1 VTRPQLR
8 SEPEPEGVLPL
19 DPQRVATRV
28 RQTPADITKTRI
40 SERWLLDSALGV
52 KSSPSEQDVRL
63 GFGLVAAYCAVA
75 LVASVFFP
83 LGTES
88 RQSVAVI
95 VMATAALDLGLLV
108 LSGRRIKGPMLLCFP
123 VLVVVSE
130 LALSF
135 LAAGGGAVEYTGF
148 FTLIFV
154 FIGLTQNRGV
164 GPLFACVVGSAW
176 VVIERPWTAEVGVK
190 LVLALAIWILI
201 SEVLAA
207 RTERA
212 RVRTKRLVAQVNT
225 DVLTGLGSRLYLSD
239 RIERIVMQQDT
250 MLRSALLFIDLDG
263 FKRINDTY
271 GHSAGD
277 ELLIEVAR
285 RVESALRDGDLAAR
299 LGGDEFVVLLEDCSL
314 DQAEGLATRLISSLN
329 SPYGLSL
336 GRAAITASIGIVEIV
351 PPTTAERV
359 LRDADRAMSEAK
371 AAGRN
376 RLVIYEG
383 AMEERTIR
391 RLELETQL
399 RDALVDE
406 QFEVY
411 YQPVVHSGMHT
422 IIGAEALL
430 RWQHPQ
436 RGLLTPDDFLAVSE
450 DIGLIATL
458 GDWVLRQACRQAQGW
473 QSIDPARA
481 FSISVNLSAPE
492 MFSADL
498 IGRVERAL
506 AESGLPGKLLV
517 LEITER
523 IMMADREQ
531 ATRQLGELRKLG
543 VRIAIDDFGTGYSSL
558 AYVRDL
564 PVDILKIDRSFV
576 TPLGVDHQALALVR
590 AIVGIADALDLDVIV
605 EGAETAAQIELLD
618 ELGCQVV
625 QGFYFGQPV
634 SAEELRNRLMRS
646 GAGSVAASQ

>member
-1 VTRPQLR
+1 
-8 SEPEPEGVLPL
+8 
-19 DPQRVATRV
+19 
-28 RQTPADITKTRI
+28 
-40 SERWLLDSALGV
+40 
-52 KSSPSEQDVRL
+52 
-63 GFGLVAAYCAVA
+63 
-75 LVASVFFP
+75 
-83 LGTES
+83 
-88 RQSVAVI
+88 
-95 VMATAALDLGLLV
+95 
-108 LSGRRIKGPMLLCFP
+108 
-123 VLVVVSE
+123 
-130 LALSF
+130 
-135 LAAGGGAVEYTGF
+135 
-148 FTLIFV
+148 
-154 FIGLTQNRGV
+154 
-164 GPLFACVVGSAW
+164 
-176 VVIERPWTAEVGVK
+176 
-190 LVLALAIWILI
+190 
-201 SEVLAA
+201 
-207 RTERA
+207 
-212 RVRTKRLVAQVNT
+212 
-225 DVLTGLGSRLYLSD
+225 
-239 RIERIVMQQDT
+239 
-250 MLRSALLFIDLDG
+250 
-263 FKRINDTY
+263 
-271 GHSAGD
+271 
-277 ELLIEVAR
+277 
-285 RVESALRDGDLAAR
+285 
-299 LGGDEFVVLLEDCSL
+299 
-314 DQAEGLATRLISSLN
+314 
-329 SPYGLSL
+329 
-336 GRAAITASIGIVEIV
+336 
-351 PPTTAERV
+351 
-359 LRDADRAMSEAK
+359 MSEAK

-383 AMEERTIR
+383 AMEERAIR

-436 RGLLTPDDFLAVSE
+436 RGLLTPDEFLAVSE

-523 IMMADREQ
+523 IMMADRDQ
-531 ATRQLGELRKLG
+531 ATLQLGELRKLG

-646 GAGSVAASQ
+646 RAGSITASQ